1 MSVQQH
7 EPFQWWII
15 QQEVINQ
22 ILPAFIANHPTYTP
36 VLYDAWHSS
45 VSHYIQHNSDLLR
58 KNDHSQI
65 FFEIGIFD
73 MNRHRIYQ
81 ELNYPRIIIIT
92 PYLINR
98 FMLKFRPQ

>member
-1 MSVQQH
+1 MGLCGHEHGCMSVNSECYISLHLQMSVQQH

-45 VSHYIQHNSDLLR
+45 VSYD
-58 KNDHSQI
+58 
-65 FFEIGIFD
+65 
-73 MNRHRIYQ
+73 
-81 ELNYPRIIIIT
+81 IT
-92 PYLINR
+92 LYFISTSS
-98 FMLKFRPQ
+98 